1 MEYPLIDMREVSLFR
16 RCLSLVMLT
25 ALCAELGACAGRP
38 DAAVLDPVP
47 LSGSSD
53 RQLTVLTATNRSPDA
68 RGYSSKRNA
77 TLSFEEFT
85 VAIPPSHRPS
95 NIEWPVGKPDAD
107 KDMVVVK
114 RHALDEKQFVAMAQ
128 APNREEAVGIFV
140 HGYNYTFQEALYR
153 LAQVAADSKTDGT
166 PILFSWPSQG
176 ALAGYLADRD
186 AALASR
192 DRLVWLVKT
201 AAAKT
206 DVKRVILF
214 GHSVGGF
221 LIMETLRQLRL
232 EGKDDVL
239 GKIVVVLAAP
249 DIDDDLFKS
258 QLEVVGRMRTPITL
272 FVSKDDKAL
281 AVSSF
286 LSGERPRAGSLNVD
300 SSSVRDAALRYGLR
314 IVDISSVKAADGVG
328 HDRYAN
334 LAQLGPQLAKLNGG
348 AASAPEAGSFVF
360 DVAASVVSSP
370 FRLAGAVVGQR

>member
-1 MEYPLIDMREVSLFR
+1 M
-16 RCLSLVMLT
+16 
-25 ALCAELGACAGRP
+25 
-38 DAAVLDPVP
+38 
-47 LSGSSD
+47 
-53 RQLTVLTATNRSPDA
+53 
-68 RGYSSKRNA
+68 
-77 TLSFEEFT
+77 
-85 VAIPPSHRPS
+85 
-95 NIEWPVGKPDAD
+95 
-107 KDMVVVK
+107 
-114 RHALDEKQFVAMAQ
+114 
-128 APNREEAVGIFV
+128 
-140 HGYNYTFQEALYR
+140 
-153 LAQVAADSKTDGT
+153 
-166 PILFSWPSQG
+166 PI
-176 ALAGYLADRD
+176 
-186 AALASR
+186 ALASR
-192 DRLVWLVKT
+192 GHLAWLVKT
-201 AAAKT
+201 AAGKT

-232 EGKDDVL
+232 EGTDDVL

-286 LSGERPRAGSLNVD
+286 LSGERPRVGSLNVD
-300 SSSVRDAALRYGLR
+300 SPFVRVAALRYGPRL
-314 IVDISSVKAADGVG
+314 VDISSVKAADGVG

-348 AASAPEAGSFVF
+348 AASAPQACSFVF